1 MQGHSWRR
9 PLLIRACSWMQVR
22 SLRRPSPPFP
32 HKTKIEKGYSVSACP
47 PGVLMVGWCI
57 LVWREREGAMK
68 LFGFHLHVASNDYG
82 GFSHNMTSYDY
93 Q

>member
-32 HKTKIEKGYSVSACP
+32 HKTKIEKAYLSARSID
-47 PGVLMVGWCI
+47 GWMVHPC
-57 LVWREREGAMK
+57 LEGAR
-68 LFGFHLHVASNDYG
+68 GSDEAVWASFACN
-82 GFSHNMTSYDY
+82 FK
-93 Q
+93 